1 MNNFRRVGIRAIPDD
16 ADVAKFLFSLSEEYE
31 TKIKEVYEQMDDTID
46 QTIRSKEPP
55 IFAFGKLL
63 NYLASL
69 EKPELVEL
77 LAGSIWKEKW

>member
-1 MNNFRRVGIRAIPDD
+1 MGDIRRVGIRAIPDD

-31 TKIKEVYEQMDDTID
+31 TKIKEVCEQMDDTIE
-46 QTIRSKEPP
+46 QTIRSEEPP

-69 EKPELVEL
+69 EKPELIEL
-77 LAGSIWKEKW
+77 LAGAIWREKW